1 MDAHFPTQHLSAK
14 LAVAL
19 KPLDYKKGYPKMKI
33 TTIGMDLAKTV
44 FQIHGV
50 DEHGKVAVRKKLK
63 RAEVLNYYANL
74 PSCLIGM
81 KACGGAHYWAR
92 KLQAYGHT
100 VKLMAPQFVKPYVKT
115 NKNDMADAEAIC
127 EAVSRSTCG
136 LCQSRTSSNKRSC
149 GRFNLPP
156 SPDNTQSD

>member
-100 VKLMAPQFVKPYVKT
+100 VKLMAPQVRK
-115 NKNDMADAEAIC
+115 A
-127 EAVSRSTCG
+127 
-136 LCQSRTSSNKRSC
+136 LCQDQQERHGRCGSDLRS
-149 GRFNLPP
+149 GEPEHMRFVPIKNIEQQALLW
-156 SPDNTQSD
+156 TI